1 MPLGE
6 VDAAVVRFFD
16 GKVGACSE
24 AADPKRKLGA
34 TEDVKRSIRVEAGR
48 DQ

>member
-6 VDAAVVRFFD
+6 VDATVVRFFD
-16 GKVGACSE
+16 GKVGAVSE
-24 AADPKRKLGA
+24 TADPKRKLGA
-34 TEDVKRSIRVEAGR
+34 TEDVKGAIRVEAGS